1 MSVDYDDLGELF
13 VAVTGGESVTDEQQE
28 DQSRAPVDARTA
40 TIEAEALA
48 TVREDGLEGALTGA
62 DTEP

>member
-28 DQSRAPVDARTA
+28 DQSRAPVNARTA
-40 TIEAEALA
+40 TIEAEAVA
-48 TVREDGLEGALTGA
+48 TAREDGFEEAVAGA